1 MTIKDPSFGGYYIE
15 VGWDGKCKVLNSE
28 GRNSRGFNSLNE
40 ALGGII
46 KMKLADQK
54 VTLPL
59 SFYKAL
65 EDSYIDEIQNAMKTF
80 MPSEQDVED
89 ISLADK
95 LAEEQASTTSN
106 DERKTEM
113 RVVKDEEGEK
123 VDEHIT
129 VASSKD

>member
-1 MTIKDPSFGGYYIE
+1 MTIKDPSFGGYSIE
-15 VGWDGKCKVLNSE
+15 VGWDGNCKVLNSE
-28 GRNSRGFNSLNE
+28 GRNPRGFKSLND

-46 KMKLADQK
+46 KMRLADQK

-65 EDSYIDEIQNAMKTF
+65 EDSYIEEIQNAMKTF

-95 LAEEQASTTSN
+95 LAEEQTSKVAD

>member
-1 MTIKDPSFGGYYIE
+1 
-15 VGWDGKCKVLNSE
+15 
-28 GRNSRGFNSLNE
+28 
-40 ALGGII
+40 
-46 KMKLADQK
+46 MKLADQN

>member
-28 GRNSRGFNSLNE
+28 GRNPRGFNSLNE

-46 KMKLADQK
+46 KMKLADQN